1 MAIEL
6 RQTFQVRAPVDTVW
20 AFMLNPENVVACMP
34 GASLTQ
40 VVDEKSFVGA
50 VKIKVGAVTAQ
61 YQGTIT
67 YVETDRAAGIV
78 KMLAE
83 GKERGGGTVRG
94 TIVSQLS
101 AIDGGSAT
109 SVETRSS
116 IDLTGKI
123 VQVGRGMIEGV
134 SGQIIKMYV
143 AAVRRRRHLQRARLV
158 RECEHVRHHGSAQPA
173 REARRHFTRCC
184 GLIEEHDRRRRRGTV
199 LGKRLDQHIGAEG
212 AQFRVTD
219 DVDGGYP
226 MARRQFECGI
236 LVRPGNRPAQGQ
248 PCGTAVGTRCRQ
260 YFLGA
265 PLDGFSPAADDH
277 AHDCL
282 ASPARTGA

>member
-143 AAVRRRRHLQRARLV
+143 ANVRAMLEPTAAT
-158 RECEHVRHHGSAQPA
+158 AQSGAAADGAPPAAPPTTPPA
-173 REARRHFTRCC
+173 RQESINIVAVILRTLWERLTGFF
-184 GLIEEHDRRRRRGTV
+184 
-199 LGKRLDQHIGAEG
+199 KRLFGRG
-212 AQFRVTD
+212 
-219 DVDGGYP
+219 
-226 MARRQFECGI
+226 
-236 LVRPGNRPAQGQ
+236 
-248 PCGTAVGTRCRQ
+248 
-260 YFLGA
+260 
-265 PLDGFSPAADDH
+265 
-277 AHDCL
+277 
-282 ASPARTGA
+282 

>member
-61 YQGTIT
+61 YHGTIT

-143 AAVRRRRHLQRARLV
+143 ANVRAMLEPTAAT
-158 RECEHVRHHGSAQPA
+158 AQSGAAADGAPPAAPPTTPPA
-173 REARRHFTRCC
+173 RQESINIVAVILRTLWERLTGFF
-184 GLIEEHDRRRRRGTV
+184 
-199 LGKRLDQHIGAEG
+199 KRLFGRG
-212 AQFRVTD
+212 
-219 DVDGGYP
+219 
-226 MARRQFECGI
+226 
-236 LVRPGNRPAQGQ
+236 
-248 PCGTAVGTRCRQ
+248 
-260 YFLGA
+260 
-265 PLDGFSPAADDH
+265 
-277 AHDCL
+277 
-282 ASPARTGA
+282 

>member
-40 VVDEKSFVGA
+40 IVDEKSFVGA

-143 AAVRRRRHLQRARLV
+143 ANVRAMLEPTAATAQSGAAADGAPPAAPPTTPPVRQESINIVAVILRTLWERLT
-158 RECEHVRHHGSAQPA
+158 G
-173 REARRHFTRCC
+173 FF
-184 GLIEEHDRRRRRGTV
+184 
-199 LGKRLDQHIGAEG
+199 KRLFGRG
-212 AQFRVTD
+212 
-219 DVDGGYP
+219 
-226 MARRQFECGI
+226 
-236 LVRPGNRPAQGQ
+236 
-248 PCGTAVGTRCRQ
+248 
-260 YFLGA
+260 
-265 PLDGFSPAADDH
+265 
-277 AHDCL
+277 
-282 ASPARTGA
+282 

>member
-143 AAVRRRRHLQRARLV
+143 ANVRAMLEPAAAAAPAGV
-158 RECEHVRHHGSAQPA
+158 AASGAPPAAPPATPPA
-173 REARRHFTRCC
+173 RQDSINIVAVILRTLWERFT
-184 GLIEEHDRRRRRGTV
+184 GFF
-199 LGKRLDQHIGAEG
+199 KRLFG
-212 AQFRVTD
+212 R
-219 DVDGGYP
+219 
-226 MARRQFECGI
+226 
-236 LVRPGNRPAQGQ
+236 
-248 PCGTAVGTRCRQ
+248 
-260 YFLGA
+260 
-265 PLDGFSPAADDH
+265 S
-277 AHDCL
+277 
-282 ASPARTGA
+282 

>member
-34 GASLTQ
+34 GAALTQ

-143 AAVRRRRHLQRARLV
+143 ANVRAMLEPAAAT
-158 RECEHVRHHGSAQPA
+158 AQSGAAADGAPPAAPPTTPPA
-173 REARRHFTRCC
+173 RQESINIVAVILRTLWERLTGFF
-184 GLIEEHDRRRRRGTV
+184 
-199 LGKRLDQHIGAEG
+199 KRLFGRG
-212 AQFRVTD
+212 
-219 DVDGGYP
+219 
-226 MARRQFECGI
+226 
-236 LVRPGNRPAQGQ
+236 
-248 PCGTAVGTRCRQ
+248 
-260 YFLGA
+260 
-265 PLDGFSPAADDH
+265 
-277 AHDCL
+277 
-282 ASPARTGA
+282 

>member
-61 YQGTIT
+61 YHGTIT

-143 AAVRRRRHLQRARLV
+143 ANVRAMLEPTAATAQSGAAADGAPPAAPPTTPPVRQESINIVAVILRTLWERLT
-158 RECEHVRHHGSAQPA
+158 G
-173 REARRHFTRCC
+173 FF
-184 GLIEEHDRRRRRGTV
+184 
-199 LGKRLDQHIGAEG
+199 KRLFGRG
-212 AQFRVTD
+212 
-219 DVDGGYP
+219 
-226 MARRQFECGI
+226 
-236 LVRPGNRPAQGQ
+236 
-248 PCGTAVGTRCRQ
+248 
-260 YFLGA
+260 
-265 PLDGFSPAADDH
+265 
-277 AHDCL
+277 
-282 ASPARTGA
+282 

>member
-50 VKIKVGAVTAQ
+50 VKVKVGAVTAQ

-67 YVETDRAAGIV
+67 YVETDRAAGVV

-94 TIVSQLS
+94 TIVSQLT
-101 AIDGGSAT
+101 AVEGGAAT
-109 SVETRSS
+109 SVETSSS

-123 VQVGRGMIEGV
+123 AQVGRGMIEGV

-143 AAVRRRRHLQRARLV
+143 GNVRAMLEPATPAAAAATGAATGT
-158 RECEHVRHHGSAQPA
+158 EQPA
-173 REARRHFTRCC
+173 VPPMAPPGRQESINIVAVILRTLWERLKNFF
-184 GLIEEHDRRRRRGTV
+184 
-199 LGKRLDQHIGAEG
+199 KRLFGRA
-212 AQFRVTD
+212 
-219 DVDGGYP
+219 
-226 MARRQFECGI
+226 
-236 LVRPGNRPAQGQ
+236 
-248 PCGTAVGTRCRQ
+248 
-260 YFLGA
+260 
-265 PLDGFSPAADDH
+265 
-277 AHDCL
+277 
-282 ASPARTGA
+282 

>member
-143 AAVRRRRHLQRARLV
+143 ANVRAMLEPTAATAQSGAAADGAPPAAPPTTPPVRQESINIVAVILRTLWERLT
-158 RECEHVRHHGSAQPA
+158 G
-173 REARRHFTRCC
+173 FF
-184 GLIEEHDRRRRRGTV
+184 
-199 LGKRLDQHIGAEG
+199 KRLFGRG
-212 AQFRVTD
+212 
-219 DVDGGYP
+219 
-226 MARRQFECGI
+226 
-236 LVRPGNRPAQGQ
+236 
-248 PCGTAVGTRCRQ
+248 
-260 YFLGA
+260 
-265 PLDGFSPAADDH
+265 
-277 AHDCL
+277 
-282 ASPARTGA
+282 

>member
-143 AAVRRRRHLQRARLV
+143 ANVRAMLEPTAAT
-158 RECEHVRHHGSAQPA
+158 AQSGAAADGAPPAAPPTTPPA
-173 REARRHFTRCC
+173 RQESINIVAVILRTLWERLTGFF
-184 GLIEEHDRRRRRGTV
+184 
-199 LGKRLDQHIGAEG
+199 KRLFG
-212 AQFRVTD
+212 R
-219 DVDGGYP
+219 
-226 MARRQFECGI
+226 
-236 LVRPGNRPAQGQ
+236 
-248 PCGTAVGTRCRQ
+248 
-260 YFLGA
+260 
-265 PLDGFSPAADDH
+265 S
-277 AHDCL
+277 
-282 ASPARTGA
+282 